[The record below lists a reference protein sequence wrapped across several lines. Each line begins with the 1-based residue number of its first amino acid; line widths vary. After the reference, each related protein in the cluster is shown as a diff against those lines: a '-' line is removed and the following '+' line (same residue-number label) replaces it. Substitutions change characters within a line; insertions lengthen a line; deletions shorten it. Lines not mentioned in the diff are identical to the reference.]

1 LFWADS
7 PKGTYTDDMTRDEYG
22 KAYQRGFDLTVR
34 LLLSRGAPR
43 DRAREVAQAAWVRGW
58 ERLSQLRNEEL
69 VVTWVNTIAL
79 NVYRSVLRS
88 EPAYQALPEL
98 STKAGVNLA
107 AIDVARILKICRPC
121 DRLLLEQQ
129 MRGVTAEEIA
139 RTQGVSETAI
149 RIRLLRARRAARSR
163 VEKRAARIQE
173 GRGALMAGC
182 DAAA

>member
-1 LFWADS
+1 
-7 PKGTYTDDMTRDEYG
+7 MTREEYG
-22 KAYQRGFDLTVR
+22 QAYQRGYNLTVR

-43 DRAREVAQAAWVRGW
+43 DRARDVAQAAWARGW
-58 ERLSQLRNEEL
+58 ERLSQLRNDHL

-88 EPAYQALPEL
+88 EPCYQELPEL
-98 STKAGVNLA
+98 STKAGVDLA
-107 AIDVARILKICRPC
+107 AIDIARILRICRPG

-139 RTQGVSETAI
+139 RTQGVTETAI

-163 VEKRAARIQE
+163 VEKRAARIREAYKSMVQPTF
-173 GRGALMAGC
+173 A